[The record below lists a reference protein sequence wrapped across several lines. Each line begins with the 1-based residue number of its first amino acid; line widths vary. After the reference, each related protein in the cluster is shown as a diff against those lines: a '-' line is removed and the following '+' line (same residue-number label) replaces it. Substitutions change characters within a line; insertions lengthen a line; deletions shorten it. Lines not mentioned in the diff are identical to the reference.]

1 MGGEKKA
8 GGKEK
13 ALMTMSSG
21 LIFSESRPL
30 GFIPRV
36 LTLVVN
42 FSKETNVNMARL
54 ARFELT
60 TPWFVAKYSIQLS
73 YSR

>member
-1 MGGEKKA
+1 MT
-8 GGKEK
+8 GKEK

-21 LIFSESRPL
+21 LIFSESHPV
-30 GFIPRV
+30 GVTPRV
-36 LTLVVN
+36 LTLVVGFGEEN
-42 FSKETNVNMARL
+42 NVNMARL

>member
-1 MGGEKKA
+1 MT
-8 GGKEK
+8 GKEK

-21 LIFSESRPL
+21 LIFSESHPL
-30 GFIPRV
+30 GLTPRV
-36 LTLVVN
+36 LTLVAD
-42 FSKETNVNMARL
+42 SGKEINLNMARL